1 MTLPFCCLSSRPEWS
16 ATIEDTYSPQQYM
29 KNNWK
34 KSQRKS
40 ESMMKWNQKFALICV
55 VAVSLDPLFIYVPII
70 NQKDMCLTMDN
81 TLGTT
86 AIVLRL
92 FTDLIYIGNIVHNV
106 AKAYKVLKKEGKWKS
121 DKVLRNALE
130 IWKYSWLVLLVDFL
144 AILPIPQV
152 YSLESLPIFPFEII
166 K

>member
-1 MTLPFCCLSSRPEWS
+1 MVTFLP
-16 ATIEDTYSPQQYM
+16 M
-29 KNNWK
+29 
-34 KSQRKS
+34 
-40 ESMMKWNQKFALICV
+40 WNKIFALVCV
-55 VAVSLDPLFIYVPII
+55 VGVSLDPLFIYVPII

-106 AKAYKVLKKEGKWKS
+106 AKASKVLKEKGEWKS

>member
-1 MTLPFCCLSSRPEWS
+1 MENT
-16 ATIEDTYSPQQYM
+16 DTKRQKQQTRNNA
-29 KNNWK
+29 KN
-34 KSQRKS
+34 SLRKS
-40 ESMMKWNQKFALICV
+40 LTMVQFLPMWNKIFALVCV

-106 AKAYKVLKKEGKWKS
+106 AKASKVLKKEGKWKS

-130 IWKYSWLVLLVDFL
+130 IWKDSWLVLLVDFL

-152 YSLESLPIFPFEII
+152 CNIH
-166 K
+166 